1 MDTELR
7 DQIENE
13 LSKTLYDYIPIIV
26 LTKYSLDDFKK
37 FLLENYKSIPLF
49 LVGGCIDYFN
59 MIKYGFALPTD
70 NTFRY
75 AFFYGYFDAHNR
87 MGHEIAFG
95 VDLQE
100 YRDFLNDES
109 YMAN

>member
-7 DQIENE
+7 DQIEKE
-13 LSKTLYDYIPIIV
+13 LSRTLFYYVPIEV
-26 LTKYSLDDFKK
+26 LTQYNLDDFKK

-49 LVGGCIDYFN
+49 LVGGFIDYFN
-59 MIKYGFALPTD
+59 MIEYGFALPTD
-70 NTFRY
+70 KIFRF
-75 AFFYGYFDAHNR
+75 AFFHGYFDAHNR

-95 VDLQE
+95 VDIQE